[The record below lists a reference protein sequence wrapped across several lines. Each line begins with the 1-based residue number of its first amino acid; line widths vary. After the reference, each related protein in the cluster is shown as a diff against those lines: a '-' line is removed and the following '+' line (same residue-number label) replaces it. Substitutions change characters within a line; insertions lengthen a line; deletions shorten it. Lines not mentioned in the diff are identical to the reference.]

1 MTDEEFAKAIDNA
14 VNQSAF
20 DKSVTQSTLDYLATT
35 ANNIIPSGKK
45 LINDTIQIFKDP
57 IGTADSIED
66 LATGIVLNMTGAD
79 GKIYDRNGNIIGDNT
94 EGKRKQEVANAV
106 GKYFKERYG
115 GVNNVKESFKN
126 DPVGVVADISILFSG
141 GAMLAP
147 KGGAMANIA
156 TKGATVTDPISATI
170 ALGQGVKNTSQKIAT
185 GFFDKTTGT
194 GGMISTSYGI
204 GKLDNATEANR
215 QKKKDFTD
223 ARKGRLDA
231 ETLVNDAIS
240 ALQETNK
247 KMKEVYAK
255 DKKSLNLAD
264 HNIMPSE
271 VGQRLLDIIK
281 NNDDFSDLALKSV
294 EKIKKKVLAF
304 QADKTQHNLAGLDR
318 LKRNISNEMPTG
330 INLQTTDQANPYKL
344 MKGAI
349 VDIIN
354 NKAPDY
360 VPVMNAYQEAND
372 LQRMLSKELS
382 FKPNDPNYNAIL
394 TKLSQT
400 MKQNTNTN
408 TFRGKADALKT
419 LDSMTG
425 ANLTEKVAGLSANPF
440 LPTGLTGMAGSL
452 GSFYNPARGLA
463 LMGGGSPRIISGIA
477 QGAGVV
483 DRFLDPILTGIRNNS
498 LGLNVARQGG
508 VIDRVANQP
517 QTFTDLYNQRPNQT
531 VQMTR
536 DASNYLRGLL
546 MGD

>member
-1 MTDEEFAKAIDNA
+1 MTDEEFAQALGNA
-14 VNQSAF
+14 KETSNF
-20 DKSVTQSTLDYLATT
+20 DKSVTKSTINYLATT
-35 ANNIIPSGKK
+35 ARNVIPSGKK

-57 IGTADSIED
+57 IGVADSIED

-79 GKIYDRNGNIIGDNT
+79 GKIYDRNGNVIGDDT
-94 EGKRKQEVANAV
+94 VGKRKQEVANAV
-106 GKYFKERYG
+106 GTYFKERYG
-115 GVNNVKESFKN
+115 GVDNVKESFKN

-204 GKLDNATEANR
+204 GKLDNATEVNR

-231 ETLVNDAIS
+231 ETLVNDAIL

-281 NNDDFSDLALKSV
+281 NNDDFSDLALASV
-294 EKIKKKVLAF
+294 EKIKKKVLAW
-304 QADKTQHNLAGLDR
+304 QADKTKHNLHGLDA
-318 LKRNISNEMPTG
+318 LKRSITNEMPKG

-349 VDIIN
+349 IDIIN
-354 NKAPDY
+354 KKAPDY
-360 VPVMNAYQEAND
+360 VPVMNAYQDAND

-382 FKPNDPNYNAIL
+382 FKPSDPNYNAIL

-408 TFRGKADALKT
+408 TFSGKADALKT

-440 LPTGLTGMAGSL
+440 LPTGLTGMGGTFS
-452 GSFYNPARGLA
+452 SFYNPMRGLA
-463 LMGGGSPRIISGIA
+463 MLGGGSPRGISALA